1 MHSKQ
6 IPTFMRRPLLAAT
19 AVLALSACG
28 ADLNV
33 PDLNAPV
40 AGSDVTRS
48 IVITNAQGLLVSVRD
63 LTAQGIRPQGV
74 WGRESYDL
82 RPPEPRPYTDN
93 LIGPRDPNSFNNIYF
108 TTNYGA
114 ITDANSLLNSVDA
127 LGESMTAA
135 EKESIRGW
143 AKTVKAFAYYQ
154 LAVHHPG
161 FGAPLEPPPNPLDT
175 LSRIASQAELFDRSI
190 ALFDE
195 AAAHLQAAGG
205 SFPFQLTPGYEPFT
219 TPASFL
225 QVNRA
230 LKARTLKYMG
240 RWSDVLAA
248 LDDSFVD
255 ASEPMRLGAYSSY
268 SVADGTNPFFAGG
281 FDYIHPRIR
290 NEAQQRPDGTLDAR
304 AVTKTTTI
312 APFTLFGVTVTEKPN
327 VYPTATS
334 PLPWIRNEELLLIRA
349 EANLAL
355 GNSAAAL
362 ADVNVVRQESGGL
375 APIASLPGNDA
386 LLDEILYNKRY
397 SLLFEGG
404 FTYIDAFQYDRLDE
418 LPRALP
424 AHVVFTR
431 LNWPASEC
439 LQRGLTD
446 GPCGTVVGLP

>member
-1 MHSKQ
+1 M
-6 IPTFMRRPLLAAT
+6 LAVA
-19 AVLALSACG
+19 AMLALTACE

-63 LTAQGIRPQGV
+63 MTGQGIRPQGI

-82 RPPEPRPYTDN
+82 RPPEPRPYIDN

-114 ITDANSLLNSVDA
+114 ITDAISLLNSVDA

-143 AKTVKAFAYYQ
+143 AKTVEAFAYYQ
-154 LAVHHPG
+154 LAVHHPE
-161 FGAPLEPPPNPLDT
+161 FGAPLEPPENPLDS
-175 LSRIASQAELFDRSI
+175 LSRIATQEELYDRSL

-195 AAAHLQAAGG
+195 AAGHLQAAGN
-205 SFPFQLTPGYEPFT
+205 SFPFQLTAGYEPFT

-240 RWSDVLAA
+240 RWNDVLTA
-248 LDDSFVD
+248 LEGSFVD
-255 ASEPMRLGAYSSY
+255 ASEPMGLGVYSSY

-290 NEAQQRPDGTLDAR
+290 DEAQKKPDGTLDNR
-304 AVTKTTTI
+304 ALEKTTVI
-312 APFTLFGVTVTEKPN
+312 APFTLFDITVTEKPN

-355 GNSAAAL
+355 GNPAAAL
-362 ADVNVVRQESGGL
+362 ADVNVVRTESGGL
-375 APIASLPGNDA
+375 APITSPPGNDA

-424 AHVVFTR
+424 EHVVFAR

-439 LQRGLTD
+439 LQRGLVD
-446 GPCGTVVGLP
+446 GPCGTVTGIP